1 MKKTCRTCRYN
12 KKCLESDRGYP
23 CRSYE
28 QYIPVWVRARKEQEE
43 MDDAELEEMEEA
55 DNHKLTPL
63 DAAIGLMLF
72 TVAPICCGLSELILR
87 LW

>member
-1 MKKTCRTCRYN
+1 MKKTCKTCRYS

-28 QYIPVWVRARKEQEE
+28 QYIPAWVRARREQEE
-43 MDDAELEEMEEA
+43 MDNAELEDLDEA
-55 DNHKLTPL
+55 DKWSLTPIEMVL
-63 DAAIGLMLF
+63 GFVLF
-72 TVAPICCGLSELILR
+72 TMAPICCGAAELILR